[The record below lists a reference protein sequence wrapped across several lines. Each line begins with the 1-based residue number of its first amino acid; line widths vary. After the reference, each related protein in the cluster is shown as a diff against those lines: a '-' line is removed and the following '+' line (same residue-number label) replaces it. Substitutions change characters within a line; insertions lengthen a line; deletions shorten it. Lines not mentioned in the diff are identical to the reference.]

1 MNERTRDYYRHH
13 SIRVINQKRR
23 LLTKIYGYENGYD
36 EFPIDGKLGKG
47 KIYYSFPKRRKKVK
61 IETIDSYQR
70 YRGMEWIQIKI
81 YVTNTLI
88 VFR

>member
-13 SIRVINQKRR
+13 RNRVINHKRR

-61 IETIDSYQR
+61 IDGWRHSDLKQLIRIKDTEEWNGYKLR
-70 YRGMEWIQIKI
+70 Y
-81 YVTNTLI
+81 T
-88 VFR
+88 